1 MLLILS
7 LFLICT
13 VLAPLIGE
21 AVRHRNRLILRR
33 KQLEILLRE
42 GDVAEYRL
50 D

>member
-7 LFLICT
+7 LFLVCT
-13 VLAPLIGE
+13 VLVPVIGE
-21 AVRHRNRLILRR
+21 VVRRHNRMILKR

-42 GDVAEYRL
+42 GDVAEYWL